1 MLQSYNPLT
10 TVVIRVWAN
19 PLSLA
24 TTYGITELFSL
35 PPGTEMFQFSGF
47 AFPLLGISRLH
58 RDGLPHSETCGSLPI
73 CGSPQ
78 LIAAYHVLHRLWEPR
93 HPPYTLNCFHFLSNL
108 ALELSMLIEFWL
120 IVLPFP
126 ICQRTLSRS
135 RQTNELICLWLHWT
149 ELMQPLK
156 AILLV
161 FSGENQLMK
170 RN

>member
-1 MLQSYNPLT
+1 MLFTFPLRYWFTIGLSGVFSLTRWCWWIPTGRLRPRGTQDTAIRKIFMLTGLSPSLVQLSRSFCFKFSFMLQSYNPLT
-10 TVVIRVWAN
+10 TVVARVWAN

-78 LIAAYHVLHRLWEPR
+78 LIAAYHVLHRL
-93 HPPYTLNCFHFLSNL
+93 
-108 ALELSMLIEFWL
+108 
-120 IVLPFP
+120 
-126 ICQRTLSRS
+126 
-135 RQTNELICLWLHWT
+135 
-149 ELMQPLK
+149 
-156 AILLV
+156 
-161 FSGENQLMK
+161 
-170 RN
+170 